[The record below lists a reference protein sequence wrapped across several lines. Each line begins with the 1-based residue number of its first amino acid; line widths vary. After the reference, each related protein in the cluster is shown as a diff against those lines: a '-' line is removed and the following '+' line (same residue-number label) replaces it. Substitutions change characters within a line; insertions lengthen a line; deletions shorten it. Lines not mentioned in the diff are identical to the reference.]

1 LSSMWRVARWL
12 IALGEI
18 GGGVFMLSLVLH
30 PPSTGSGEY
39 SGGWTLFFAEGLG
52 VAATVAG
59 VNLLRNTPSG
69 YPMSFAV
76 QAIQILRIYGGR
88 FIFAV
93 IIGPQILINFI
104 AAPGSIPMGG
114 PLGFAAT
121 LYAAVA
127 RSGAMNTWAQGIGI
141 NVLALVASGALL
153 VRLADDAGW

>member
-1 LSSMWRVARWL
+1 MWRVARWL

-18 GGGVFMLSLVLH
+18 GGGVLMLSLVLH
-30 PPSTGSGEY
+30 PPSRGSGQY
-39 SGGWTLFFAEGLG
+39 SGGWGLFFAEGLG
-52 VAATVAG
+52 AAAIVAG
-59 VNLLRNTPSG
+59 VNLFRNTPSG
-69 YPMSFAV
+69 YRMSLAV

-88 FIFAV
+88 FIFAI

-121 LYAAVA
+121 LYATVA
-127 RSGAMNTWAQGIGI
+127 RSGAMNAWAEGIGI
-141 NVLALVASGALL
+141 NVFALVAGGALL